1 MFVVTGDETGV
12 VKMVDVSGRTYLR
25 YGDVQ
30 SRSNSI
36 SAVVSAGKKSVLTVK
51 INGEIEH
58 YTIDVQDDSTQL
70 LLEKSARTDIERPTG
85 MKQIIQNGIYS
96 DKMLLYN
103 AQGSVSIYDSKAI
116 KSGKANLVNFD
127 VKGPLSVAAMCNNGG
142 VLFGGKENDA
152 KLYSIE
158 TQKEIWAA
166 KNVSQDNLHLRVPVW
181 ITCMSFRNPLVDS
194 FEGDSSVFY
203 TGTAHRHVRMYDM
216 KTSQKPTATLEIGPD
231 FRVSAIQPARGGE
244 SDRLL
249 YVSDTTGGITQWDMR
264 TQRRVHTLK
273 GASGSIREMSLS
285 EDGKHLACVGLDR
298 FLRVYDTA
306 SNKLAHSIYLK
317 NRLNTCVFVAGKV
330 PAVVKEVTKKRAAV
344 GARVDNVEDDD
355 ELHELGNSSD
365 EEDEEEEGSDDEG
378 SEGEE
383 EEGGEQEESVDE
395 NEEEV
400 EGSEGEEQF
409 SSEGEEGSEVEE
421 EGSEGEEDDEEG
433 DSQDDGSDDE
443 EEEGSEEEGSES
455 EEEVVAS
462 FKWGGASKDTGTG
475 SAAKNNSS
483 NGNKTARPAAVAAPA
498 KKARR

>member
-1 MFVVTGDETGV
+1 M
-12 VKMVDVSGRTYLR
+12 VKLVDVSGRTYLR

-85 MKQIIQNGIYS
+85 MKQIIQNGTYS
-96 DKMLLYN
+96 DKMLIYN
-103 AQGSVSIYDSKAI
+103 AQGSVSVYDSKAI
-116 KSGKANLVNFD
+116 KSSKANLVNFD

-203 TGTAHRHVRMYDM
+203 TGTAYRHVRMYDM

-298 FLRVYDTA
+298 FLRVYDTT

-330 PAVVKEVTKKRAAV
+330 PAVVKEATKKRAAV

-365 EEDEEEEGSDDEG
+365 EEDEEEEEEG

-383 EEGGEQEESVDE
+383 DEEEGSEQEESVDE
-395 NEEEV
+395 NGEEV
-400 EGSEGEEQF
+400 EGSEGSEGEEQF
-409 SSEGEEGSEVEE
+409 SSEGEEGSEEEE
-421 EGSEGEEDDEEG
+421 EGSEGEEDDEEEG
-433 DSQDDGSDDE
+433 DSQDEGSDDDE
-443 EEEGSEEEGSES
+443 DEEGSEGEGSES

-462 FKWGGASKDTGTG
+462 FKWGGASKDSA
-475 SAAKNNSS
+475 SAAKSNNS
-483 NGNKTARPAAVAAPA
+483 NGKTARPAAVAAPA

>member
-12 VKMVDVSGRTYLR
+12 VKLVDVSGRTYLR

-58 YTIDVQDDSTQL
+58 YSIDVQENTTQL

-85 MKQIIQNGIYS
+85 MKQIIQNGTYS

-103 AQGSVSIYDSKAI
+103 AQGSVSVYDSKAI
-116 KSGKANLVNFD
+116 KLSKANLVNFE

-181 ITCMSFRNPLVDS
+181 ITCMAFRNPLVDS

-203 TGTAHRHVRMYDM
+203 TGTAHRHVRMYDI
-216 KTSQKPTATLEIGPD
+216 KASQKPTATLEIGPD
-231 FRVSAIQPARGGE
+231 FRVSAIQPAPGGE

-298 FLRVYDTA
+298 FLRVYDTT

-317 NRLNTCVFVAGKV
+317 NRLNTCVFVAGKM
-330 PAVVKEVTKKRAAV
+330 PAVVKEATKKRAVV
-344 GARVDNVEDDD
+344 GARVDNAEDDD

-365 EEDEEEEGSDDEG
+365 EGEEEEGSEGEVEEG

-383 EEGGEQEESVDE
+383 EGSEQEESVDE
-395 NEEEV
+395 EGEEV

-409 SSEGEEGSEVEE
+409 SSEGEEGSEEE
-421 EGSEGEEDDEEG
+421 EGSEGEEG
-433 DSQDDGSDDE
+433 DSQDEGSDD
-443 EEEGSEEEGSES
+443 EEEGSEEEDGSES

-462 FKWGGASKDTGTG
+462 FKWGGASKNTATTTKS
-475 SAAKNNSS
+475 SANS

>member
-12 VKMVDVSGRTYLR
+12 VKLVDVCGRTYLR

-30 SRSNSI
+30 SRSKSI

-85 MKQIIQNGIYS
+85 MKQIIQNGTYS

-103 AQGSVSIYDSKAI
+103 AQGSVSVYDSKAI
-116 KSGKANLVNFD
+116 KSSKANLVNFD

-203 TGTAHRHVRMYDM
+203 TGTAYRHVRMYDM
-216 KTSQKPTATLEIGPD
+216 KSSQKPTATLEIGPD

-298 FLRVYDTA
+298 FLRVYDTT

-330 PAVVKEVTKKRAAV
+330 PAVVKEATKKRAAV
-344 GARVDNVEDDD
+344 GAIVDNVEDDD

-365 EEDEEEEGSDDEG
+365 EEEEEGSEGEGDSAEEEEGS
-378 SEGEE
+378 
-383 EEGGEQEESVDE
+383 EQEESVDE
-395 NEEEV
+395 DGEEV
-400 EGSEGEEQF
+400 EGEGEGQF
-409 SSEGEEGSEVEE
+409 SSEGEEGSEEEEE
-421 EGSEGEEDDEEG
+421 EGSEGEEEG
-433 DSQDDGSDDE
+433 DSQDEGSDDDDE
-443 EEEGSEEEGSES
+443 EEEGSEEDGSES

-462 FKWGGASKDTGTG
+462 FKWGGASKDTA
-475 SAAKNNSS
+475 SAAKSNSS
-483 NGNKTARPAAVAAPA
+483 NGKTARPAAVAAPA